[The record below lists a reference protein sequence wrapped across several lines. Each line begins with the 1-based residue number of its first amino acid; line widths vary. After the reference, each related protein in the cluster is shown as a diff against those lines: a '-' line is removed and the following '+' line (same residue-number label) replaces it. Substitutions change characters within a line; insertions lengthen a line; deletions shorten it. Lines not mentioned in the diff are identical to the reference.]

1 MPKYYTIFMLPK
13 VTCLTFH
20 PFLTDKHALK
30 GVPLNMGSSHSANI
44 METFPQETHQ
54 SYHRHQFYD

>member
-1 MPKYYTIFMLPK
+1 MLPK